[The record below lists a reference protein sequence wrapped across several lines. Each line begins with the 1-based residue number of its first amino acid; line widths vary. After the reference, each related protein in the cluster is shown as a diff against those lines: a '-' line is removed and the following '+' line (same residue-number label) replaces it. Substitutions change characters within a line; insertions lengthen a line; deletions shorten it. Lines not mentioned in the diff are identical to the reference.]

1 MSKNHIKSYFSN
13 FKATIFAQKKK
24 NISFGFALY
33 EKETSGI
40 KSLNLK
46 DLILIGLNL

>member
-13 FKATIFAQKKK
+13 FKATIFAKRK

-40 KSLNLK
+40 IFLNLK